1 MDAAIPLLV
10 TAATWIG
17 LAAPRRAAGR
27 RAPGWPH
34 LDAALAPAVGLGG
47 LSLAYFAWRFVGLG
61 NTSFALL
68 AWSALVAVA
77 AWGLPGLVRDRRPG
91 PPALGRPT
99 GRLLAPAL
107 CAGLLAYLALAF
119 FLHARQAPVGQF
131 DAWALWTSRARLLFG
146 AEDPAAA
153 LALLRRAHPDYPLF
167 LPGALAAQF
176 ALAGAVSVP
185 IPQWTGALFPAAGAA
200 IVGAGVRQ
208 LGASAAWS
216 WTAAILLLGTPLWI
230 DWGFAQC
237 ADVPLA
243 CLVAAAGL
251 ALALQLRAEEPAL
264 SPALAGF
271 LVGLAAWT
279 KNEGMILSLL
289 LFGLFAI
296 WSLAGRRGWAPVG
309 RVALGAALPWSA
321 TLAFKLAWKPA
332 SDLRFF
338 LDAPWRTA
346 VEADRWRFVG
356 ASFAERLDPIGGF
369 PAWGLVW
376 VLAAAGI
383 AITLA
388 TPIRRRP
395 EVAFLLALVAC
406 CWVTWFGIFVATP
419 LDLSWH
425 VRTALDRLM
434 LQLLPV
440 TLLTA
445 FTGAG
450 LAAQR
455 AP

>member
-1 MDAAIPLLV
+1 MDAAIPVLV
-10 TAATWIG
+10 TATAWIA
-17 LAAPRRAAGR
+17 LAERRRAAGR
-27 RAPGWPH
+27 RAPGWPQ
-34 LDAALAPAVGLGG
+34 LDAALAPAVGFGS
-47 LSLAYFAWRFVGLG
+47 LSLVYFAWRFVGLG
-61 NTSFALL
+61 NSSFALL
-68 AWSALVAVA
+68 AWPALVAVA
-77 AWGLPGLVRDRRPG
+77 AWGLWGLVRDLRSRT
-91 PPALGRPT
+91 PALGRQA
-99 GRLLAPAL
+99 GRLLAAAL
-107 CAGLLAYLALAF
+107 CAGLLVYLALAF
-119 FLHARQAPVGQF
+119 VLYARQLPVGQF
-131 DAWALWTSRARLLFG
+131 DAWAIWSSRARLLFA

-200 IVGAGVRQ
+200 IVGVGVRQ

-216 WTAAILLLGTPLWI
+216 WVAALLLLGTPLWI

-243 CLVAAAGL
+243 CLLAGAAL
-251 ALALQLRAEEPAL
+251 ALALQLRPEVPAL

-289 LFGLFAI
+289 LLGLFAL
-296 WSLAGRRGWAPVG
+296 WSLAAGCGRAPVG

-321 TLAFKLAWKPA
+321 ALAFKLAWKPT

-338 LDAPWRTA
+338 LDEPWRA
-346 VEADRWRFVG
+346 ALEADRWRIVG
-356 ASFAERLDPIGGF
+356 TSFAERLDPFGGF

-376 VLAAAGI
+376 TLASAGI

-395 EVAFLLALVAC
+395 EVAFLLTLVAC
-406 CWVTWFGIFVATP
+406 CWVAWFGIFVATP

-445 FTGAG
+445 FAGAG

-455 AP
+455 AR

>member
-10 TAATWIG
+10 TAVAWMG
-17 LAAPRRAAGR
+17 LATRQRGAGR
-27 RAPGWPH
+27 PAPGRPQ
-34 LDAALAPAVGLGG
+34 LDAALAPAVGLGS
-47 LSLAYFAWRFVGLG
+47 LSLVYFAWRFVGLG
-61 NTSFALL
+61 NSSFALL
-68 AWSALVAVA
+68 AWPALVAVA
-77 AWGLPGLVRDRRPG
+77 AWGLSG
-91 PPALGRPT
+91 LGRDARSRAPAPHRPA
-99 GRLLAPAL
+99 GRLLAAAL

-119 FLHARQAPVGQF
+119 FLHARQSPVGQF
-131 DAWALWTSRARLLFG
+131 DAWAIWSSRARLLFA

-153 LALLRRAHPDYPLF
+153 LSLLRRAHPDYPLF

-176 ALAGAVSVP
+176 ALAGAVSFPV
-185 IPQWTGALFPAAGAA
+185 PQWTGALFAAAGAT

-216 WTAAILLLGTPLWI
+216 WVAALLLLATPLWI
-230 DWGFAQC
+230 EWGFAQC

-243 CLVAAAGL
+243 CLLAGAAL
-251 ALALQLRAEEPAL
+251 ALALQLRSGAPAL
-264 SPALAGF
+264 SPVLAGF

-289 LFGLFAI
+289 LFGLFAL
-296 WSLAGRRGWAPVG
+296 WSLAVGRGWGLVS
-309 RVALGAALPWSA
+309 RVAGGAALPWSA
-321 TLAFKLAWKPA
+321 VVAFKLAWKPT

-376 VLAAAGI
+376 TLAAAGI
-383 AITLA
+383 VITLA

-395 EVAFLLALVAC
+395 EVAFLLTLVAC
-406 CWVTWFGIFVATP
+406 CWVAWFGIFVATP

-425 VRTALDRLM
+425 LRTALDRLM

-445 FTGAG
+445 FAGAG

-455 AP
+455 AR